1 MRILFIN
8 AIDPYSEVQSR
19 WPNLGLGYLASAL
32 RPYFKIDFK
41 IVSRNIPQ
49 EIKSFRPDIVGIT
62 AVSQNYGY
70 AKQYAAVA
78 KQAGLPVIIGGMH
91 ISALPYS
98 MTRDMDIAVI
108 GEGERTIVEVVERL
122 WSPNGI
128 KDLSSVKG
136 IAFRINDRIF
146 MTGPRPLIDPLDQIS
161 RPARDLMK
169 IRTQSSL
176 FSSRGCPYR
185 CTFCASS
192 RYWKAVRFFSASY
205 VCYELMEM
213 IFMGVKRVNFYDD
226 LMIADLPRL
235 IELHNNIV
243 NHRELRR
250 LRFWLNAR
258 ANTVTEETA
267 HLMADMGVVS
277 VGMGLESGNARTL
290 KYLKGGSVSVEDNY
304 NAIRLLHENGIA
316 ATASFVIG
324 SPDETEEE
332 IMDTYH
338 FIENSGLDFV
348 DVFPLVPYPGTPVW
362 DEARARGFVSDIDM
376 DWSRLGI
383 YHNKKKDPII
393 MSRHLTRADMDRIYA
408 KFQRLRLK
416 IAAKRAWFHPFFK
429 EMIKAGSKKLFN
441 SMRKQIA
448 DRPL

>member
-8 AIDPYSEVQSR
+8 AIDPYSEVQQR

-32 RPYFKIDFK
+32 RPHFDVEIK
-41 IVSRNIPQ
+41 IVSSNIPKA
-49 EIKSFRPDIVGIT
+49 IKSFRPDIVGIT
-62 AVSQNYGY
+62 SVSQNYNY
-70 AKQYAAVA
+70 AKSYAVIA

-98 MTRDMDIAVI
+98 MTKDMDIAVI
-108 GEGERTIVEVVERL
+108 GEGERTIVEVIDRL
-122 WSPNGI
+122 TSPKGI
-128 KDLSSVKG
+128 KDLSDVKG
-136 IAFRINDRIF
+136 IAFRVNDHSF
-146 MTGPRPLIDPLDQIS
+146 FTEPRPLIEPLDHIG
-161 RPARDLMK
+161 RPARDLLT

-192 RYWKAVRFFSASY
+192 RYWQAVRFFSASY

-213 IFMGVKRVNFYDD
+213 IGMGVKRMNFYDD
-226 LMIADLPRL
+226 LMIADFPRL
-235 IELHNNIV
+235 VQLHDYIV
-243 NHRELRR
+243 NHRALKK

-258 ANTVTEETA
+258 ANTVTEEA
-267 HLMADMGVVS
+267 ARLMADMGVVS

-290 KYLKGGSVSVEDNY
+290 KYLKGGSVSVDDNY
-304 NAIRLLHENGIA
+304 NAVRILHENGIA
-316 ATASFVIG
+316 ATANFVIG

-348 DVFPLVPYPGTPVW
+348 DAFPLVPYPGTPVW
-362 DEARARGFVSDIDM
+362 EEAKARGLVNDVDM
-376 DWSRLGI
+376 DWSRLNI
-383 YHNKKKDPII
+383 YHTHKADPII

-416 IAAKRAWFHPFFK
+416 IAAKKAWFHPFFK
-429 EMIKAGSKKLFN
+429 EMLKAGTRKLYN
-441 SMRKQIA
+441 SMRKHLA
-448 DRPL
+448 ERAL